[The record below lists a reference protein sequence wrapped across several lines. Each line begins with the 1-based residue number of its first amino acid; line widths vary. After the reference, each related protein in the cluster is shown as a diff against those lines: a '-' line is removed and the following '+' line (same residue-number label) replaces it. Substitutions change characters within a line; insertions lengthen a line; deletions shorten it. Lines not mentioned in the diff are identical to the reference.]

1 MCSAVHNACLNA
13 IAVSFA
19 QTPLA
24 CLLARPLCTDRIN
37 WQTGK
42 TVAAEIEPSLKCT
55 RSLDC

>member
-1 MCSAVHNACLNA
+1 MYIAVHNACLNA

-24 CLLARPLCTDRIN
+24 RPPFAQAPLACLLACWPPLCTDRIS

-42 TVAAEIEPSLKCT
+42 TVAAES
-55 RSLDC
+55 